1 MHIYR
6 NGCHSNGQR
15 NQVLSKTCEG
25 RVHKRCLL
33 WMFCLVQFSC
43 SVMLD
48 SLWPHGLQ
56 HARPSCPSPTPRV
69 YSNSCFVG
77 QGKWETVDLIARTL
91 TEGEFPD
98 LNSGYL
104 SLGKTNLYH
113 CSKHSCPRFTY
124 YASGWLHRGP
134 LSCPLYLIRGGYLVT
149 DTEENLIA
157 FLITIAETQTGKAN
171 IQGPQNSEKGQLLG
185 VMRKNH

>member
-1 MHIYR
+1 MSTM
-6 NGCHSNGQR
+6 N
-15 NQVLSKTCEG
+15 VLFSS
-25 RVHKRCLL
+25 VQLL
-33 WMFCLVQFSC
+33 SHVGLFVTPWTAARQAFLSITNSQSLFKLMFCR
-43 SVMLD
+43 
-48 SLWPHGLQ
+48 
-56 HARPSCPSPTPRV
+56 A
-69 YSNSCFVG
+69 G
-77 QGKWETVDLIARTL
+77 QMGDCRSYCQTL

-98 LNSGYL
+98 WNSGYL